1 MKLYSFDGQTFKS
14 LPDPF
19 LNRSPMTDELFE
31 QLGGT
36 ITEDGNPTPEEEFEV
51 ACAQFRTICA
61 AIGQFIGAENFH
73 GGFGEMA
80 SFASSEAYQANP
92 VMGTA
97 SPFSGRPPT
106 NRASISDPK
115 SGTVSLSGGTAA
127 GSWPELKSIDRRN
140 NIDFHRN
147 HH

>member
-1 MKLYSFDGQTFKS
+1 MKLYTFDGQTFKS

-19 LNRSPMTDELFE
+19 QNMSPMTDELFE

-36 ITEDGNPTPEEEFEV
+36 ITEDDNPTPEEEFEA
-51 ACAQFRTICA
+51 ACAQFRSICA

-92 VMGTA
+92 VMGNGLA
-97 SPFSGRPPT
+97 IQWS
-106 NRASISDPK
+106 
-115 SGTVSLSGGTAA
+115 AA
-127 GSWPELKSIDRRN
+127 NEQGKYFGSKIGLGQPQWWYRCWQLAGIEID
-140 NIDFHRN
+140 
-147 HH
+147 